1 MSKTQSTPNE
11 FVAES
16 QAPRTGFAKELL
28 LFLAHNKKWW
38 LLPIVF
44 VLLLLAVLAILG
56 GTAIAPF
63 IYTLF

>member
-1 MSKTQSTPNE
+1 MAETHPPQNE

-16 QAPRTGFAKELL
+16 QAPRTGFAKEFLH
-28 LFLAHNKKWW
+28 FLAHNKKWW
-38 LLPIVF
+38 LLPIVC